1 VRDGSH
7 PVPYLFR
14 VVGAIDAPAVEVTAP
29 VAAVELVA
37 SVVRDSF
44 VTAPDALAE
53 LREHDPVIAR
63 VDAAHPGVR
72 PVIHR
77 EPLTA
82 LIRSISAQQVNLRWA
97 SEIRRRLAQRFGI
110 ELRIDGEVVASLDAT
125 RLASASLEELR
136 GLQLTTAKS
145 RSVTAVAGAARDGL
159 LDRDEL
165 AALDDD
171 ALTARLVALPGIGP
185 WSADWYLART
195 LGRPRVVAGDLGVR
209 KAVGLAYLDG
219 RMPSETEVR
228 SLTAHW
234 GAAAGVAQQLL
245 LHDLAA
251 RGATSPVAPTL
262 PPATHR
268 QERHP
273 TRLPCGRSSRPVGR
287 GGRPRTRP

>member
-1 VRDGSH
+1 M
-7 PVPYLFR
+7 PYLFR
-14 VVGAIDAPAVEVTAP
+14 VIGAIDAPAVEVTAP
-29 VAAVELVA
+29 VADAELVE

-44 VTAPDALAE
+44 VTWHDALAD
-53 LREHDPVIAR
+53 LRERDPVIAR
-63 VDAAHPGVR
+63 VDEAHRGVR

-77 EPLTA
+77 DPLTA

-97 SEIRRRLAQRFGI
+97 SEIRRRLAERFGT
-110 ELRIDGEVVASLDAT
+110 ELWIDGEVVASLDAA
-125 RLASASLEELR
+125 RLAAASVEELR
-136 GLQLTTAKS
+136 ELQLTTAKS
-145 RSVTAVAGAARDGL
+145 RSVIAVAGAAHQGL
-159 LDRDEL
+159 LERDDL

-219 RMPSETEVR
+219 RLPSETEVR

-245 LHDLAA
+245 LHDLVA
-251 RGATSPVAPTL
+251 RGAISPVAPTR
-262 PPATHR
+262 PPAAHR
-268 QERHP
+268 QEPRP
-273 TRLPCGRSSRPVGR
+273 TPLPCGRSSRPVAR
-287 GGRPRTRP
+287 GARPRRRP